1 MKDHRLD
8 LGRYVR
14 NPFNRR
20 GQIPK
25 RLDFQEL
32 FKVKPDTGDYPWNPS
47 RFTQEDLI
55 KRAQTKKVTLNP
67 DLNFVGESVF
77 FDESKGLAS
86 SDYEMFEGIGRFN
99 RREDY
104 DFNEGRALTTKRP
117 QEQPD
122 YNPLWIDAYKI
133 SPTLKPG
140 KRAKNP
146 MPRMANPDP
155 NGYIMSRA
163 QTMAKDEKQGIT
175 SVAQLLKGEKSSAP
189 QSEDLTS
196 KKEKGVDTKE
206 ENNNQTKQINKDQEK

>member
-20 GQIPK
+20 GDIAK
-25 RLDFQEL
+25 RLDFGEL
-32 FKVKPDTGDYPWNPS
+32 FESKANTGEYPWNPS
-47 RFTQEDLI
+47 RFTEEDLL
-55 KRAQTKKVTLNP
+55 KRSMTRKRTLNP
-67 DLNFVGESVF
+67 DLEFVGNTPF

-86 SDYEMFEGIGRFN
+86 SSYEVFDGIGRFN

-104 DFNEGRALTTKRP
+104 DFNTGRALTNQRP

-140 KRAKNP
+140 KKAKNP
-146 MPRMANPDP
+146 MPTMANPDP
-155 NGYIMSRA
+155 NGYLMQTAESRA
-163 QTMAKDEKQGIT
+163 GREEAGVM
-175 SVAQLLKGEKSSAP
+175 SVAQLLKGSPESKALPSSKE
-189 QSEDLTS
+189 ED
-196 KKEKGVDTKE
+196 KKTETTETKE
-206 ENNNQTKQINKDQEK
+206 QDQG